1 MIAAQPCGGNGMRR
15 VGLLALCLA
24 LASPAL
30 AEQIRFGDGGS
41 IFGGATWTITPN
53 DHVRYD
59 AYQIDGGLSSR
70 EGWVWDNPDAK
81 QGHITFAIPGAFAT
95 ATAIARES
103 LAGLGPTPEFQ
114 TPCNDAGS
122 LIMEVAADGVA
133 YAGSLD
139 HCAGQDDAPAEVRAH
154 YAALAGVQ
162 AEIVSAL
169 GLDRLAE

>member
-1 MIAAQPCGGNGMRR
+1 MRR

-24 LASPAL
+24 LAPPAM

-59 AYQIDGGLSSR
+59 AYQIDGGLSAR
-70 EGWVWDNPDAK
+70 EGWVWDNPDVK
-81 QGHITFAIPGAFAT
+81 QGHITFSIPGAFAT
-95 ATAIARES
+95 AAAIARES
-103 LAGLGPTPEFQ
+103 LTGLGPMPAFQ

-122 LIMEVAADGVA
+122 LIMEVAAEGVA

-139 HCAGQDDAPAEVRAH
+139 RCAGHDDAPAEVRAH
-154 YAALAGVQ
+154 YEVLSGVQ
-162 AEIVSAL
+162 ADIVSAL
-169 GLDRLAE
+169 GLDRLAD

>member
-1 MIAAQPCGGNGMRR
+1 MRR
-15 VGLLALCLA
+15 VGMLVLFLA
-24 LASPAL
+24 LATPAL

-59 AYQIDGGLSSR
+59 AYQIDGGLSTR
-70 EGWVWDNPDAK
+70 QGWVWDNPDVK
-81 QGHITFAIPGAFAT
+81 QGHITFSIPGAFAT
-95 ATAIARES
+95 AAAIAREG
-103 LAGLGPTPEFQ
+103 LADIGATPAFQ

-122 LIMEVAADGVA
+122 LIMEVATEGVA

-139 HCAGQDDAPAEVRAH
+139 HCAGQDGAPSEARAH
-154 YAALAGVQ
+154 YVALSGVQ